1 MRNKILTF
9 ISICVVFFSCRP
21 EPDDQDLVDEFV
33 VSTNYDQTADF
44 SEYAT
49 YSIPTDT
56 IGFVSNS
63 SNDTIIVQTE
73 SSFPRPV
80 LQAIRSAMNAR
91 GYAEVDRTA
100 NPDLA
105 VNVLVANNFNVS
117 QQVVYPGNYYSGYYG
132 YNSFYYYPYIQTYVS
147 NTGVLIIELVD
158 LKNRTP
164 DNKVKV
170 IWTAHL
176 GDVYNTLDRVKQ
188 AQSGIEEAFTQ
199 SPYIAK

>member
-1 MRNKILTF
+1 
-9 ISICVVFFSCRP
+9 
-21 EPDDQDLVDEFV
+21 
-33 VSTNYDQTADF
+33 
-44 SEYAT
+44 
-49 YSIPTDT
+49 
-56 IGFVSNS
+56 
-63 SNDTIIVQTE
+63 
-73 SSFPRPV
+73 
-80 LQAIRSAMNAR
+80 
-91 GYAEVDRTA
+91 
-100 NPDLA
+100 
-105 VNVLVANNFNVS
+105 
-117 QQVVYPGNYYSGYYG
+117 VVYPGNYYSGYYG